1 MDVGLLGLEPLK
13 QLLRVDLALGVQ
25 VVLGRLELV
34 PELGDLVSQL
44 GLDNL
49 EGRRLL
55 LLLVDEID

>member
-55 LLLVDEID
+55 LLLVDKID